1 MALIATCEPAEQEEA
16 EGPAEV
22 RPDEACQDVLSR
34 LAELALNEDEASLV
48 TGQQL
53 VTAANSHSVRASVIA
68 ALNRQNRH
76 TELRTSTW
84 FWHTS

>member
-34 LAELALNEDEASLV
+34 LSELALNEDEASPV

-53 VTAANSHSVRASVIA
+53 VTAADSHSVTASVIA
-68 ALNRQNRH
+68 ALTDKMDTQDLN
-76 TELRTSTW
+76 LVC
-84 FWHTS
+84 HTS